1 MRKLLPLIFVAAC
14 GGSTPAP
21 TATPK
26 GDAYATFVEDYFGA
40 RQAWSPSRATA
51 EGFHQY
57 DQKLEDRS
65 RGRIDA
71 RVAELHGFKTRLETI
86 DRGKLGFEDQLDAQM
101 LASDIDGEL
110 LRLETLKLFERNPMS
125 YAGGGGSGIDG
136 LMKRNFAPGP
146 ERARSVIARLRQ
158 VPALYAAGK
167 ANLRDPAKEF
177 TDVAIIMSKGA
188 MIFFETSVPTWGR
201 EATGGD
207 AALMAE
213 LEKAAGEA
221 LAAARDFN
229 GWLEKD
235 LKPRSTGSYAVG
247 AETYAALLRADEMV
261 TMPIPELLAIGEAQL
276 AKDHEAFI
284 ATARKIDATKTP
296 AEVMSAMSADHP
308 TADDLIPAVAR
319 SLEEVRSYVVE
330 KGIMTVPSEVR
341 ARVAETPLYD
351 RGSSF
356 ASMDTPGPFEEKAT
370 EAFYYVTPVEKEWDA
385 KRKDEHLRLYNRPV
399 IALIDIHEAYP
410 GHYVQFLYAPR
421 FATKTRKLTGAA
433 TNSEG
438 WAHYAEQMMID
449 EGFGGGDPRYR
460 LAQLSEALVRDCR
473 FVTGIKLHTA
483 GWTVEQGAKLCE
495 EKGFMEP
502 ANAFEEA
509 RRGTFDPT
517 YLYYTLGKLE
527 ILKLR
532 DEYRQKTGASLKQFH
547 DTFIAQGPLPIPL
560 VRKALL
566 ERR

>member
-1 MRKLLPLIFVAAC
+1 
-14 GGSTPAP
+14 
-21 TATPK
+21 
-26 GDAYATFVEDYFGA
+26 
-40 RQAWSPSRATA
+40 
-51 EGFHQY
+51 
-57 DQKLEDRS
+57 
-65 RGRIDA
+65 
-71 RVAELHGFKTRLETI
+71 
-86 DRGKLGFEDQLDAQM
+86 
-101 LASDIDGEL
+101 
-110 LRLETLKLFERNPMS
+110 
-125 YAGGGGSGIDG
+125 
-136 LMKRNFAPGP
+136 
-146 ERARSVIARLRQ
+146 
-158 VPALYAAGK
+158 
-167 ANLRDPAKEF
+167 
-177 TDVAIIMSKGA
+177 
-188 MIFFETSVPTWGR
+188 VPTWGR

-284 ATARKIDATKTP
+284 ATARNIDATKTP

-566 ERR
+566 ERD